1 MADVTVQVA
10 KCPAAR
16 HAVAGYQICEGGI
29 TSTPDKLPDAVL
41 SSVLE
46 SNISLEHQVQPGTA
60 E

>member
-1 MADVTVQVA
+1 MQVA

-16 HAVAGYQICEGGI
+16 HAVAGYQICEGGV
-29 TSTPDKLPDAVL
+29 TATADRLPDAVL

-46 SNISLEHQVQPGTA
+46 SNISLEHQVQPGGV